1 MKFKN
6 KYDKI
11 IDIENNGKNE
21 EIEMEKIIQD
31 LLINKFNKREKIQY
45 DLNKQ
50 TELMLSL
57 LDIEIENNKHLLSY
71 LYLKKKSNINAK
83 KNK

>member
-1 MKFKN
+1 
-6 KYDKI
+6 
-11 IDIENNGKNE
+11 
-21 EIEMEKIIQD
+21 MEKIGTERP
-31 LLINKFNKREKIQY
+31 LILFAESQEY